1 MDINDTDNR
10 GSTPLHWAC
19 YSKSE
24 FALSYILAMSPD
36 LEPQDQ
42 AGYTPL
48 HLAIKSVGE
57 LRSTRPV
64 RALLLKGASRAATNR
79 QGVTCTEMIRDNV
92 PEGMA
97 NELRQMLVEPRYLEC
112 FMVRTP
118 LVPLRQNHKTQLLFV
133 ILFLFVYFS
142 QLFLVI
148 PGK

>member
-1 MDINDTDNR
+1 
-10 GSTPLHWAC
+10 
-19 YSKSE
+19 
-24 FALSYILAMSPD
+24 
-36 LEPQDQ
+36 
-42 AGYTPL
+42 
-48 HLAIKSVGE
+48 
-57 LRSTRPV
+57 
-64 RALLLKGASRAATNR
+64 
-79 QGVTCTEMIRDNV
+79 MIRDNV